1 MKFLYKGTIAI
12 LFLLFSISAGHPVKA
27 QIKLSETFEG
37 AVFPPGGWSSHI
49 LQGSGVDW
57 KGSDKYCRSGNGCA
71 VSEFDTTYGASLL
84 VTKRF
89 VPSAGDSLVFHLRQ
103 TFYKIYGD
111 TLRILASTSDSL
123 PGSFGLQLMR
133 ISDGS
138 EYPPHQLYRRYSV
151 SLNQFA
157 GQTVWLAFQHINTNG
172 EILRLDD
179 ISVGTM
185 LSSDVSIV
193 SLAMPSGPFNMC
205 SSDSIVT
212 QAVVKN
218 EGIQNQLES
227 FSISLQLTGP
237 QTIIVSTSAAVMSGE
252 SVTVTFPP
260 VIPDIAGE
268 YMVSAFTQLA
278 GDQNRQNDTVRSNFL
293 SKQYNS
299 GIGDGGYFYATSNMC
314 GTSGSAS
321 PQFHWKDTSN
331 SISLLENGTD
341 VSQGRHVGNTDDGYF
356 ALGNISNAGKR
367 IKFFENVY
375 DSVYISLNGFIS
387 LINGPVLNSSMPPD
401 TSDLG
406 SLNAFA
412 IAPLWMDYDNGI
424 AGSSNRISYK
434 FAGNY
439 LLVTFDRMKLKNGD
453 TSDYA
458 SFQVMIEL
466 VQGDLRNS
474 RILFQYSNSSTGS
487 SMKEKFIGNT
497 EPASFSGLLSGY
509 NNAVVHRHKSG
520 DQYYET
526 GTLYSE
532 DLALQYGPVQEE
544 LNARRNGL
552 TVFALFEGYAARSD
566 SVTFSLHDTEDPD
579 RVIESHKVVVNPG
592 SVATCELSFAEEEAG
607 YYIRVKHRNSIETW
621 SKDSALFLMNGEI
634 FYDFS
639 RDSTMAYGNNLATI
653 NGRAHIFSGDVNQD
667 GLIDITDGS
676 AVSNDA
682 HEYVMGYVPTDL
694 DGDGIV
700 DSSDMIIADRNS
712 ERYIILRKPVGGA
725 VSRIGSSGH

>member
-1 MKFLYKGTIAI
+1 MKFLFKGSIAI
-12 LFLLFSISAGHPVKA
+12 LFLLLFITAGHPVKA

-37 AVFPPGGWSSHI
+37 IVFPPEGWSSNI

-57 KGSDKYCRSGNGCA
+57 KASDKYCRSGSGCA

-84 VTKRF
+84 ITKRI

-103 TFYKIYGD
+103 TFYKIYSD
-111 TLRILASTSDSL
+111 TLRILASASDSL
-123 PGSFGLQLMR
+123 PGSFSVQLMR
-133 ISDGS
+133 ISDGF
-138 EYPPHQLYRRYSV
+138 EYPPHQLYRRYAV

-157 GQTVWLAFQHINTNG
+157 GQTVWLAFQHVNTNG

-179 ISVGTM
+179 ISVGNM

-193 SLAMPSGPFNMC
+193 SLAMPSGPFNLC
-205 SSDSIVT
+205 SSDSIVAK
-212 QAVVKN
+212 AVVRN
-218 EGIQNQLES
+218 EGIQNQLEN

-252 SVTVTFPP
+252 SVTVTFPTFTP
-260 VIPDIAGE
+260 EIAGE

-278 GDQNRQNDTVRSNFL
+278 GDQNRQNDTVRSGFL
-293 SKQYNS
+293 SRQYS
-299 GIGDGGYFYATSNMC
+299 TGIGDGGYFYATSFVC
-314 GTSGSAS
+314 GISGSAS

-341 VSQGRHVGNTDDGYF
+341 VSQGRLVGNTDDGYF
-356 ALGNISNAGKR
+356 ALGNIVNAGKN

-387 LINGPVLNSSMPPD
+387 LNNGSILNSSVPPD
-401 TSDLG
+401 TSAIG
-406 SLNAFA
+406 SLNANA

-439 LLVTFDRMKLKNGD
+439 LLVTFDRMKMKNGD
-453 TSDYA
+453 SSDYA

-487 SMKEKFIGNT
+487 SMKEKFLGNT
-497 EPASFSGLLSGY
+497 EPASFSGLISVS

-526 GTLYSE
+526 GTLFSE

-544 LNARRNGL
+544 LNAGRNGL
-552 TVFALFEGYAARSD
+552 TVLALFEGYATRSD
-566 SVTFSLHDTEDPD
+566 TVTFSLHETVNPE
-579 RVIESHKVVVNPG
+579 RVIESHKVIVSPG

-607 YYIRVKHRNSIETW
+607 YFIRVLHRNSMETW
-621 SKDSALFLMNGEI
+621 SKDSALYLRNGEL

-653 NGRAHIFSGDVNQD
+653 NGRAYIFSGDVNQD

-682 HEYVMGYVPTDL
+682 HEYIMGYVPTDL
-694 DGDGIV
+694 NGDGIV

-712 ERYIILRKPVGGA
+712 ERYVILRKPEGGA